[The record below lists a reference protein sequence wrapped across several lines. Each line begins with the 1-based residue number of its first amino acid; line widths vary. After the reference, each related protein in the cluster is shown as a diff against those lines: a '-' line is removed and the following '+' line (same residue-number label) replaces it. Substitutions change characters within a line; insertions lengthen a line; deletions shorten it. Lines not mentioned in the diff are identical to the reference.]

1 MRDIT
6 IEEYSNLI
14 TPTKEVF
21 EKVMELVES
30 SNESED
36 DIVEKGLLDF
46 KLGDNVYEF
55 SYFDKEDIDDDGKYQ
70 YGASNYQL
78 MQNESPI
85 NLFVCVGFCRSGSY
99 FTDYYCSYDKP
110 EVYIAEIK
118 EIPEVVIPAHKKCEF
133 KIVE

>member
-1 MRDIT
+1 MKNISV
-6 IEEYSNLI
+6 EEYDKLV
-14 TPTKEVF
+14 TPSKEILD
-21 EKVMELVES
+21 KVMKLVE
-30 SNESED
+30 NRDESED
-36 DIVEKGLLDF
+36 DVVEKGLLDF

-55 SYFDKEDIDDDGKYQ
+55 LYLGEESIDDCGKYQ

-78 MQNESPI
+78 TEGENKF
-85 NLFVCVGFCRSGSY
+85 NLFIRSRFSRSGSY
-99 FTDYYCSYDKP
+99 FTDYYYSYDKP